1 MLSDERPALWRD
13 RHGREPDLSGFEACF
28 FCLGV
33 SSGGMTEEEYER
45 LTYGITLAA
54 AEVLCRLNPRMT
66 FI

>member
-1 MLSDERPALWRD
+1 
-13 RHGREPDLSGFEACF
+13 
-28 FCLGV
+28 
-33 SSGGMTEEEYER
+33 MTEEEYER